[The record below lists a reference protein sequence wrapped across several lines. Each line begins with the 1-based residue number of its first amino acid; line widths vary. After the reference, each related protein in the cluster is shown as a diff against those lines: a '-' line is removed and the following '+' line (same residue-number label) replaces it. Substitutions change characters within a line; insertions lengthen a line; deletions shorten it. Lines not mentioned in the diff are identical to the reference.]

1 MFDKIL
7 KRYELRRNSRK
18 YTSLHVGFLILVVLN
33 LGCTNKQADREVI
46 GCYAPG
52 HSGLPYV
59 DAHLLKITMRKDTS
73 CENMVWIPAG
83 KFEMGGSN
91 GEGYAEEYPLHSVQ
105 VKGFWMDVHEVTNAE
120 FAAFVQATKYVT
132 MAEQKPDWEQMKLQ
146 LPKDTPKPPDSLLV
160 AGSLVFTPPTHAV
173 ELTNASVWWQF
184 VPGANWQHP
193 EGSQSSIVGKENHPV
208 VHVCWADAMSY
219 CKWAGKRLPT
229 EAEWEWAAKGGVQ
242 NAIYGWGNV
251 ELQDG
256 FYPANIWQGQFPNDN
271 YLLDKF
277 YATAP
282 VQSFAA
288 NAYGL
293 YDMSGNVWE
302 WCGDWMDAS
311 YYATVANQLSI
322 DPVGPANESATSH
335 PYQKV
340 LKGGSF
346 LCHESYC
353 TGYRT
358 ARRSSNGWETGSN
371 HAGFR
376 CVK

>member
-1 MFDKIL
+1 
-7 KRYELRRNSRK
+7 
-18 YTSLHVGFLILVVLN
+18 
-33 LGCTNKQADREVI
+33 
-46 GCYAPG
+46 
-52 HSGLPYV
+52 
-59 DAHLLKITMRKDTS
+59 
-73 CENMVWIPAG
+73 
-83 KFEMGGSN
+83 
-91 GEGYAEEYPLHSVQ
+91 
-105 VKGFWMDVHEVTNAE
+105 
-120 FAAFVQATKYVT
+120 
-132 MAEQKPDWEQMKLQ
+132 
-146 LPKDTPKPPDSLLV
+146 
-160 AGSLVFTPPTHAV
+160 
-173 ELTNASVWWQF
+173 
-184 VPGANWQHP
+184 
-193 EGSQSSIVGKENHPV
+193 
-208 VHVCWADAMSY
+208 
-219 CKWAGKRLPT
+219 
-229 EAEWEWAAKGGVQ
+229 
-242 NAIYGWGNV
+242 
-251 ELQDG
+251 LQDG

-271 YLLDKF
+271 YRLDKF

-288 NAYGL
+288 NVYGL

-322 DPVGPANESATSH
+322 DPVGPANASATSH